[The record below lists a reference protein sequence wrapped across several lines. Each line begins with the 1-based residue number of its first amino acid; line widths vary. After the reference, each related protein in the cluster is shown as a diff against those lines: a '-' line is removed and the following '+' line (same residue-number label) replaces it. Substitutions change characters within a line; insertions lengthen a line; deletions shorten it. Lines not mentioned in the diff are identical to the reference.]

1 VELAFQQE
9 KQDKLVE
16 FTKKNS
22 ILIVESEK
30 DIKKAIAASSIVG
43 PLTDHINVSI
53 YTFSFHEPLNKMLF
67 KMKCIIQRRPYK
79 LLTTSKMELQ

>member
-22 ILIVESEK
+22 ILILESEK

-43 PLTDHINVSI
+43 PLTDNINVSI
-53 YTFSFHEPLNKMLF
+53 YTFSFHEPLNKM
-67 KMKCIIQRRPYK
+67 
-79 LLTTSKMELQ
+79 